1 MTRTR
6 SLTRTQST
14 GAHAGLYDEPVSEP
28 RPGDEPGVYTLP
40 EGAFRVR
47 EGAAAGERPAPPAER
62 VAGVPT
68 GAPAG
73 APTAERPVPESPAS
87 VDGRRRRRVWDV
99 VLTIVLLLL
108 GAGVAVL
115 GSVMALLIVVL
126 ANGCGAVNCDYERLN
141 LGLWVAL
148 TGPWATWAIAL
159 VVSIVLLVR
168 RRLAFWMP
176 LLGIASTV
184 GVWFLGT
191 WVASTGVG

>member
-1 MTRTR
+1 MSR
-6 SLTRTQST
+6 
-14 GAHAGLYDEPVSEP
+14 VSEP
-28 RPGDEPGVYTLP
+28 RPGDQPGVYTLP

-47 EGAAAGERPAPPAER
+47 EGAAPGERPAPPAGR
-62 VAGVPT
+62 SAGSAAVPPS
-68 GAPAG
+68 A
-73 APTAERPVPESPAS
+73 APTAERSAPDPAAS

-108 GAGVAVL
+108 GAGVAVV
-115 GSVMALLIVVL
+115 GSVMALFIAFL
-126 ANGCGAVNCDYERLN
+126 ADGCGAVNCDYERLN

-148 TGPWATWAIAL
+148 TGPWVTWAIAL

-176 LLGIASTV
+176 LLGIVLTV
-184 GVWFLGT
+184 GVWFLGA